1 MCKKRNKE
9 RKQLKYVIERE
20 GEEEGATKSAA
31 VYDGS
36 RLLLVTLCDCNNR

>member
-20 GEEEGATKSAA
+20 EEEGATKSAA